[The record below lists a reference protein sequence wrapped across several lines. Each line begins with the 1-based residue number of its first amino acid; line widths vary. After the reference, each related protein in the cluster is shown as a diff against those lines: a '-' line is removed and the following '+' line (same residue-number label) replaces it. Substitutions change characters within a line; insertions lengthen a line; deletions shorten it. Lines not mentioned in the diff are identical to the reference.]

1 MCFLFSVIVLVLQS
15 GPSISYKDI
24 PTSSLLRIVL
34 LGVFAWAIEFGYLM
48 LYRSQAPLSLSRIVI
63 MSFTGIL
70 LLAIGVF
77 YFLEDI
83 NSYQITGVFAV
94 LLGRGLLSFKYNS
107 RVCYSRA
114 GNNDTNGADAR
125 RADVVSQLEE
135 IRNKHNAR
143 RVCDIG
149 DRNGTNCSS

>member
-1 MCFLFSVIVLVLQS
+1 M
-15 GPSISYKDI
+15 
-24 PTSSLLRIVL
+24 L

-83 NSYQITGVFAV
+83 NSYQIAGVFAV
-94 LLGRGLLSFKYNS
+94 LLGLGLLS
-107 RVCYSRA
+107 
-114 GNNDTNGADAR
+114 
-125 RADVVSQLEE
+125 
-135 IRNKHNAR
+135 
-143 RVCDIG
+143 
-149 DRNGTNCSS
+149 